1 LAQQDFIKLSRESFV
16 RLFLQQ
22 ENLDYIL
29 TQRGRRIET
38 PRIIPEEWKIYR
50 IYDYEKAINE
60 NKKHIL
66 LVDQKYVSRV
76 EKEFREKIRI

>member
-1 LAQQDFIKLSRESFV
+1 MAQQDFIKLSRESFV